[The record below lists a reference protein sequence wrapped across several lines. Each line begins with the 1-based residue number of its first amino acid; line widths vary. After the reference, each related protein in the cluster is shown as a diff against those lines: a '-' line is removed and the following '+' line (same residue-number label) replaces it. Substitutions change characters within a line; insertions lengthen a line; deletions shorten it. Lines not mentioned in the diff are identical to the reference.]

1 MRIRELLEGKKF
13 NDLDFVKKDGD
24 KTDIDYDLTED
35 LVFYMNNDD
44 DIYRRVVYPSV
55 VTCTDRLESNRKTNP
70 SIFTN
75 AVKESYKQY
84 LKKFPMRQL
93 PLDIDEEV
101 CKEACEKMHEEICQH
116 HSDSNLKD

>member
-35 LVFYMNNDD
+35 LVFYMNHDD
-44 DIYRRVVYPSV
+44 DVYRRVVYPSV
-55 VTCTDRLESNRKTNP
+55 VACTDRLESNRKTNP

-93 PLDIDEEV
+93 PDDINEEV
-101 CKEACEKMHEEICQH
+101 CKEACEKMHEKICQH
-116 HSDSNLKD
+116 HSDSDLKD

>member
-116 HSDSNLKD
+116 HSDGNLKD

>member
-35 LVFYMNNDD
+35 LVFYMNHDD
-44 DIYRRVVYPSV
+44 DVYRRVVYPSV
-55 VTCTDRLESNRKTNP
+55 VTCTDRLEKNQSTTP

-93 PLDIDEEV
+93 PQDIDEEV
-101 CKEACEKMHEEICQH
+101 CKEACEKMLEVICQH
-116 HSDSNLKD
+116 HSDNNLED

>member
-44 DIYRRVVYPSV
+44 DVYRRVVYPSV
-55 VTCTDRLESNRKTNP
+55 VTCTNRLESNRKTNP

>member
-44 DIYRRVVYPSV
+44 DVYRRVVYPSV

>member
-44 DIYRRVVYPSV
+44 DVYRRVVYPSV

-70 SIFTN
+70 GIFTN

>member
-44 DIYRRVVYPSV
+44 DVYRRVVYPSV
-55 VTCTDRLESNRKTNP
+55 VTCTDRLENNRKTTP

-116 HSDSNLKD
+116 HSDNNLKD

>member
-44 DIYRRVVYPSV
+44 DVYRRVVYPSV

-101 CKEACEKMHEEICQH
+101 CKEACEKMHKEICQH

>member
-24 KTDIDYDLTED
+24 KSDIDYDLTED

-44 DIYRRVVYPSV
+44 DVYRRVVYPSV
-55 VTCTDRLESNRKTNP
+55 VTCTNRLESNRKTTP

-84 LKKFPMRQL
+84 IKKFPMRQL

-116 HSDSNLKD
+116 HSDSNTKD

>member
-35 LVFYMNNDD
+35 LVFYMNHDD
-44 DIYRRVVYPSV
+44 DVYRRVVYPSV
-55 VTCTDRLESNRKTNP
+55 VACTDRLENNRSTNP

-93 PLDIDEEV
+93 PQDIDEEI
-101 CKEACEKMHEEICQH
+101 CKEACEKMHETICQH
-116 HSDSNLKD
+116 HSDSDLKD

>member
-44 DIYRRVVYPSV
+44 DVYRRVVYPSV

-116 HSDSNLKD
+116 HGDSNLKD

>member
-1 MRIRELLEGKKF
+1 MRIRELLEGKKL

-44 DIYRRVVYPSV
+44 DVYRRVVYPSV

>member
-44 DIYRRVVYPSV
+44 DVYRRVVYPSV
-55 VTCTDRLESNRKTNP
+55 VTCTDRLENNRKTTP

>member
-44 DIYRRVVYPSV
+44 DVYRRVVYPSV
-55 VTCTDRLESNRKTNP
+55 VTCTNRLESNRKTNP

-93 PLDIDEEV
+93 PLDIDEEI

>member
-24 KTDIDYDLTED
+24 KNDIDYDLAED
-35 LVFYMNNDD
+35 LVFYMNQDD
-44 DIYRRVVYPSV
+44 DVYRRHVYPSV
-55 VTCTDRLESNRKTNP
+55 AKCTARLENNRSTNA
-70 SIFTN
+70 SIFTD

-93 PLDIDEEV
+93 PDDIDEEV

-116 HSDSNLKD
+116 YSDNNFKD